1 MSGKPEATPPG
12 EKLLICS
19 MLATFG
25 WECEETDSSEAVCY
39 LCNRRIKLGILRSM
53 MHGGIPLLNTTTK
66 KYSEV
71 EVKLA
76 NSLVIPQMSGFNI
89 KGEHW

>member
-1 MSGKPEATPPG
+1 
-12 EKLLICS
+12 
-19 MLATFG
+19 
-25 WECEETDSSEAVCY
+25 
-39 LCNRRIKLGILRSM
+39 